1 MADWTSLIKKWK
13 NLRKWKQISLGFVL
27 TELPAALLC
36 SALPTHWSQIQF
48 FFKLIKKKNSNFAFL
63 FSFDAPSLCWLNV
76 PHYFTFEIDKEI
88 VWLHRSNNSFFFF
101 LLSFFLHNVFE
112 ICWNWPRLIQRGSV
126 YLKWEM
132 YTKKLYQ
139 SYIIVTKKYPKKKKK
154 WYLRQSNE
162 VGVFLSYNFPKMRAV
177 NPHQQQSGAGKHKR
191 EKKNNV
197 ND

>member
-36 SALPTHWSQIQF
+36 SPHTLKPNPVF
-48 FFKLIKKKNSNFAFL
+48 FQTYKKKKFTLCFL
-63 FSFDAPSLCWLNV
+63 IFFWCSLTCWLNV

-88 VWLHRSNNSFFFF
+88 VWLHRSNNSFFF

-154 WYLRQSNE
+154 MIFEAIEW
-162 VGVFLSYNFPKMRAV
+162 
-177 NPHQQQSGAGKHKR
+177 SGCVSKL
-191 EKKNNV
+191 
-197 ND
+197 

>member
-1 MADWTSLIKKWK
+1 MKTNLTRFCVDWAP
-13 NLRKWKQISLGFVL
+13 G
-27 TELPAALLC
+27 C
-36 SALPTHWSQIQF
+36 SALLSPHTEAKSSF
-48 FFKLIKKKNSNFAFL
+48 FSNLKKKKNFKLCFL
-63 FSFDAPSLCWLNV
+63 IFFWCSLTCWLNV
-76 PHYFTFEIDKEI
+76 PHNFTFEIDKEI
-88 VWLHRSNNSFFFF
+88 VWLHRSNNSFFF

-162 VGVFLSYNFPKMRAV
+162 VGVFLSYKFPKMRAV

-191 EKKNNV
+191 EKKTPLMIKQTNGRH
-197 ND
+197 